1 MAARKTGLGRGLD
14 ALLGPA
20 HGSPATASTAQ
31 ANVQQPV
38 AQRAKITSPPEV
50 PETVPATGLRNVP
63 LDLLQPGVFQPRKDM
78 HREALEE
85 LADSIRTQGV
95 LAPISVRPVAS
106 GGGATRYEIIAG
118 ERRWRAA
125 QIAGLDEIPA
135 VIRDVDDEGA
145 AAIALIEN
153 LQREDLNALEE
164 AEGLKRLIDEFQL
177 THQETA
183 TAVGKSRAAVSNL
196 IRLLDLAPEALQ
208 LLAAGKLDMGHARA
222 LLGLSGSRS
231 QSEAARKVVEQGLSV
246 RETEALVKR
255 LQSGAPIKGAK
266 AGTASIDPDI
276 RRLQTDLGDKLG
288 ANVAIQHTAKGKGKL
303 VISYNSVDELDGI
316 LNKIK

>member
-1 MAARKTGLGRGLD
+1 MAAKKTGLGRGLD
-14 ALLGPA
+14 ALLGTPP
-20 HGSPATASTAQ
+20 GSPAAVGTTSPQ
-31 ANVQQPV
+31 ANKPLSQGSVGTPPP
-38 AQRAKITSPPEV
+38 ATETSPV
-50 PETVPATGLRNVP
+50 NGLRNMP
-63 LDLLQPGVFQPRKDM
+63 LDLLQPGVYQPRQDM

-85 LADSIRTQGV
+85 LAESIRIQGV

-153 LQREDLNALEE
+153 LQREDLNTLEE
-164 AEGLKRLIDEFQL
+164 AEGLKRLIDDFQL
-177 THQETA
+177 THQEAA

-196 IRLLDLAPEALQ
+196 IRLLDLAPEVLQ
-208 LLAAGKLDMGHARA
+208 LLGAGSLDMGHART
-222 LLGLSGSRS
+222 LLGLSGNRT
-231 QSEAARKVVEQGLSV
+231 QWEAARRVVEKGLSV

-255 LQSGAPIKGAK
+255 LQSGAPMTGAK
-266 AGTASIDPDI
+266 NGASIVDPDI
-276 RRLQTDLGDKLG
+276 RRLQIELGDKLG
-288 ANVAIQHTAKGKGKL
+288 AKVAIQHTAKGKGKL
-303 VISYNSVDELDGI
+303 VINYNSVDELDGI
-316 LNKIK
+316 LSKIK